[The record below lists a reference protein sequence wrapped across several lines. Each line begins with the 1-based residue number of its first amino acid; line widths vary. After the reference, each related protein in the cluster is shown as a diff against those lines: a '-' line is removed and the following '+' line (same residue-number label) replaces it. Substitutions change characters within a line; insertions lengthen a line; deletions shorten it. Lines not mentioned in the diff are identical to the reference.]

1 MCNKKDFYY
10 GFLDTL
16 RTIAMVLVLL
26 RHSIRPFL
34 SDVSPEATIDD
45 IIWIPV
51 KNLMANGWVGVDL
64 FFLLSGFLIAQ
75 PFLKSSGS
83 SIKKFYLNRV
93 LRIFP
98 AYFTVLALVIAG
110 AFPYYVMAAE
120 TSAKAIIS
128 HIFFMQDY
136 TGSQI
141 NIVFWSLG
149 VELKF
154 YLLAPFVLILTGRY
168 VQSRQW
174 LKAYAPIITII
185 LLAPLLRLFI
195 YTSYGGVQDYY
206 EFFRVMRSPFHVNL
220 DGLFFG
226 VLLALLFKQIQPHIG
241 TSSKTGKKWV
251 QFLFVS
257 LCCGTVYFLMS
268 HEFHAEITF
277 FDAVFQTFI
286 LSMLFFG
293 VALLGLCCLDTY
305 TAGPV
310 SRWGAKLSYS
320 TYLVH
325 WPLVP
330 SCLFLPAIFGIGSV
344 YHSLDSALFFM
355 VGLWTTSLILAFM
368 IYTLIETPFLRFKSK
383 KS

>member
-1 MCNKKDFYY
+1 
-10 GFLDTL
+10 
-16 RTIAMVLVLL
+16 
-26 RHSIRPFL
+26 
-34 SDVSPEATIDD
+34 
-45 IIWIPV
+45 
-51 KNLMANGWVGVDL
+51 
-64 FFLLSGFLIAQ
+64 
-75 PFLKSSGS
+75 
-83 SIKKFYLNRV
+83 
-93 LRIFP
+93 
-98 AYFTVLALVIAG
+98 
-110 AFPYYVMAAE
+110 
-120 TSAKAIIS
+120 
-128 HIFFMQDY
+128 
-136 TGSQI
+136 
-141 NIVFWSLG
+141 
-149 VELKF
+149 
-154 YLLAPFVLILTGRY
+154 
-168 VQSRQW
+168 
-174 LKAYAPIITII
+174 
-185 LLAPLLRLFI
+185 
-195 YTSYGGVQDYY
+195 
-206 EFFRVMRSPFHVNL
+206 
-220 DGLFFG
+220 
-226 VLLALLFKQIQPHIG
+226 
-241 TSSKTGKKWV
+241 
-251 QFLFVS
+251 
-257 LCCGTVYFLMS
+257 MS